1 MRQEI
6 QHKMKVNDLK
16 NNEFGSFYKSY
27 IDLCDDKD
35 LILSLEY
42 NLEQTV
48 KFLTNIPAMKR
59 SFRYEVGKWSIMEL
73 IQHLIDT
80 ERVLS
85 YRALRFARKDKTELP
100 GYNHDDYVT
109 QASKQERFFEELI
122 EEFKTV
128 RNSSILLFKSFNN
141 DMLLSKGIANNNNMS
156 VRAIG
161 FILIGHCNHHCK
173 VIKRKYL

>member
-6 QHKMKVNDLK
+6 QHKMTVNDLK

-27 IDLCDDKD
+27 IDLCDDQE
-35 LILSLEY
+35 LIPSLEH
-42 NLEQTV
+42 NLERTV

-59 SFRYEVGKWSIMEL
+59 NFRYEEGKWSIMEL

-85 YRALRFARKDKTELP
+85 YRALRFARNDKTELP
-100 GYNHDDYVT
+100 GYDHDDYVA
-109 QASKQERFFEELI
+109 QASNQERFFEELI

-141 DMLLSKGIANNNNMS
+141 EMLLSKGKANNSNMS